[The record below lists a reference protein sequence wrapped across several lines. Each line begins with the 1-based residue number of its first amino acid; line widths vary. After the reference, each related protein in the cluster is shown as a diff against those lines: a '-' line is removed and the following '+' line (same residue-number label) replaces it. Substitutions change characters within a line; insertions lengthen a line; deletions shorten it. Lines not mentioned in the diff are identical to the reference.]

1 MYSLFT
7 FTSLLVTVAFFVQ
20 GTTGQESLYPSG
32 KSFKPGYCNIC
43 RDVPDQ
49 DYNNPSQFR
58 VLANPSESFQMSG
71 KAWSCGYLQDTVQD
85 VNPYSGAA
93 GEARW
98 CGLAQ
103 TFAEQSCTCSGPSIP
118 SMNANVK
125 DLNPACDLC
134 KGQDLDYVPQV
145 NAGITA
151 NTGVA
156 GNMNC
161 KGLYNAMSEGVLTSN
176 LCPAVIANAGA
187 TCCSINIEEIS
198 VSGGGGGGSTSSNNN
213 LNVQKPVCAS
223 GAGACVTNGDCCSGL
238 KCTVKVF
245 NMPKSCSSIRTRTR
259 ASIAGN
265 GIGGAAARSRTGN

>member
-20 GTTGQESLYPSG
+20 GTNGQESLYPSG

-43 RDVPDQ
+43 RDVPGEDF
-49 DYNNPSQFR
+49 NNPSQFR

-71 KAWSCGYLQDTVQD
+71 KSWSCGYLQDTVQD

-134 KGQDLDYVPQV
+134 QGQALDYVPQV

-187 TCCSINIEEIS
+187 TCCSINIEEINGAGGGGGS
-198 VSGGGGGGSTSSNNN
+198 SSGGGGGSSNNN
-213 LNVQKPVCAS
+213 NNNNQQPV
-223 GAGACVTNGDCCSGL
+223 NNDCCSGL
-238 KCTVKVF
+238 KCTVKVL
-245 NMPKSCSSIRTRTR
+245 NMPKSCSSIRTRART
-259 ASIAGN
+259 SIAGN